1 MKTFRLVLVLAVV
14 FCFVSSLS
22 YTQEI
27 NAKGACKADIEKF
40 CKDVQPGQGR
50 IIAYLKQH
58 QAELSADCGGYFK
71 K

>member
-1 MKTFRLVLVLAVV
+1 MKTFRLVLVLAIV

-22 YTQEI
+22 YAQEI
-27 NAKGACKADIEKF
+27 NAKGACNADIEKF

-50 IIAYLKQH
+50 IITYLKQH